1 MEVDE
6 NGDINLNLF
15 ELKVMNE
22 GNKPSDEELDDIT
35 KNIQEKAII
44 NVNTRQFDT
53 KAFNYEVEH

>member
-22 GNKPSDEELDDIT
+22 DNKPSDEELDDIT